1 MTWSKLN
8 VLIPAPDC
16 DTLEGPTTVIPGTWR
31 DARAEPTQA
40 AIDAV
45 TQTQVDDQELV
56 TFRELA
62 KLAPD
67 RLGSH
72 LGVQARALIDLLNKR
87 DNFLTNRIIELQD
100 ALAAMKASTGAVG
113 NLRDA
118 IPASFMATNTRPRAD
133 AIQDYKDN
141 IDTGDA
147 DN

>member
-1 MTWSKLN
+1 MTWEKLN
-8 VLIPAPDC
+8 VLVPEPDC
-16 DTLEGPTTVIPGTWR
+16 DTDDGVITVWR
-31 DARAEPTQA
+31 DARPQPTQA

-62 KLAPD
+62 KKAPD
-67 RLGSH
+67 ILGSH
-72 LGVQARALIDLLNKR
+72 LGVQARALIDLLNRR

-113 NLRDA
+113 NLRAA
-118 IPASFMATNTRPRAD
+118 IPGSFLGTNTRPRAD

-147 DN
+147 DI